1 MKNIIYNINKKG
13 LITIPPLLSP
23 AEPAP
28 AGGILRLS
36 LAAVITGAAG
46 AAAGWIISR
55 MINGITALVFYGDVY
70 KEITGAGSAGQGA
83 WSIFILPAGAVL
95 LTWLLKYR
103 AAFLRSLGITV
114 AIGAGAPL
122 GAESPAMIFTGALA
136 AWLGKLFRCTAA
148 ESRGLF
154 IAGACS
160 ALAGM
165 FGAPV
170 AAVFLALEVLLPEWT
185 AAAIIPVAV
194 AAATAGAGSYLLR
207 GATPVYSMPEGPL
220 PEKAALLA
228 YLAIGLLMGLWSALA
243 VRLSAWISK
252 WLGKLTAASRWYLLT
267 AAAAT
272 GIAAYIFPA
281 VTGTGSNYINDLL
294 HAHVTLSLLFAL
306 GVVKLIAW
314 LLFSG
319 AYKTGTGFTPLLV
332 TGGAMALLIGVIV
345 QLLFPSVIIPSGM
358 IVLTGMGAMLCGT
371 SRALL
376 TSIVFCLEITRH
388 GQAAIPLCLACI
400 AAYGI
405 SLGLLKQRTAAGNF
419 ALQ

>member
-1 MKNIIYNINKKG
+1 
-13 LITIPPLLSP
+13 
-23 AEPAP
+23 
-28 AGGILRLS
+28 
-36 LAAVITGAAG
+36 V
-46 AAAGWIISR
+46 AAGWGISWV
-55 MINGITALVFYGDVY
+55 INGITAFLFYGDIYGDV
-70 KEITGAGSAGQGA
+70 TGAGHPGQGA
-83 WSIFILPAGAVL
+83 WSIFILPAGALL

-103 AAFLRSLGITV
+103 AAFLRSLGITI

-122 GAESPAMIFTGALA
+122 GAESPAMIFTGGLA

-148 ESRGLF
+148 ESRLLF
-154 IAGACS
+154 IAGVCS
-160 ALAGM
+160 ALAGL
-165 FGAPV
+165 FGAPA

-185 AAAIIPVAV
+185 AAAVLPVVV

-207 GATPVYSMPEGPL
+207 GAAPVYSMPEGP
-220 PEKAALLA
+220 PPGEAALLA

-243 VRLSAWISK
+243 VNLSAWVSK

-267 AAAAT
+267 AAAVT

-281 VTGTGSNYINDLL
+281 VAGTGNGYINDLL

-306 GVVKLIAW
+306 GIVKLVAW

-332 TGGAMALLIGVIV
+332 TGGAMALLIGVVI

-376 TSIVFCLEITRH
+376 TSIVFSLEITH
-388 GQAAIPLCLACI
+388 NGQAALPLCLACI

-405 SLGLLKQRTAAGNF
+405 SMGLLKQRKAADHF